1 MAELTGKIVTYCI
14 QNDFVAASDEAWLR
28 YGIEKRLSMLLGFVP
43 VTAVAVFLSSPPA
56 AVGFLVSFYLLRRK
70 TSGYHAKT
78 AIGCLCTS
86 IFLEFL
92 FFRLMYPCLDGTWMM
107 IVGGISTLIIFRLAP
122 YNHPGMNFTR
132 EELRVLQF
140 HGRGT
145 TVALL
150 SVAFLFW
157 GTGLRDAARGL
168 TVGTAMTAF
177 ALCLA
182 YFHDWRTLK

>member
-14 QNDFVAASDEAWLR
+14 QNDFVAASDVPWLR
-28 YGIEKRLSMLLGFVP
+28 YGIEKRLSMLLGVVP
-43 VTAVAVFLSSPPA
+43 VTAVAVLLSSPSA
-56 AVGFLVSFYLLRRK
+56 AVGFLASFYLLRRK

-86 IFLEFL
+86 LFLEFL
-92 FFRLMYPCLDGTWMM
+92 FFRVMYPCLNGTWM
-107 IVGGISTLIIFRLAP
+107 IITGGISAVIIFCLAP

-132 EELRVLQF
+132 DELLMLRL

-150 SVAFLFW
+150 FVALLFW
-157 GTGLRDAARGL
+157 GMGLRDAAGGL
-168 TVGTAMTAF
+168 TVGIAMTAF